1 LKELTFETLP
11 SAILGIKAKTNR
23 DKNVQ
28 RKDSD
33 AGTFPAGNVSGIINK
48 RFDVV
53 DERFDP
59 IQLLLEVDHV

>member
-1 LKELTFETLP
+1 LKESTFQTLP

-28 RKDSD
+28 SKGSD
-33 AGTFPAGNVSGIINK
+33 EGTFPAGYVSGIINK
-48 RFDVV
+48 RLDVV

-59 IQLLLEVDHV
+59 IQLLLEVDHI